1 MLVFSMTEQSQAI
14 AVRLLMIFPAV
25 ALILV
30 VVLHFTQGRSEE
42 IRIVNER

>member
-14 AVRLLMIFPAV
+14 AVRLLMIYPAL

-30 VVLHFTQGRSEE
+30 VVLHFTQGS
-42 IRIVNER
+42 NAGSKNLFER